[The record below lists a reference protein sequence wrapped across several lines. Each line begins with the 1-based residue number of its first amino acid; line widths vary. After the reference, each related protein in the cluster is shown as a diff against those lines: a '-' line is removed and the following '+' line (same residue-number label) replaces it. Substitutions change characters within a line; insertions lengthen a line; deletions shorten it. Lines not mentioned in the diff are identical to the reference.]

1 MIPGSE
7 NEELNNKQ
15 RVALLVEYQGSKFCG
30 SQYQVGV
37 RTVQA
42 ELESAL
48 SMYLRRQ
55 IGVIFAGRTDS
66 GVHADGQVVH
76 FDVPEGEV
84 DLWELAWS
92 LNGILPKDMAVAS
105 AQFVDSSFHAR
116 FSATSRRYV
125 YRILNRPQRSA
136 SLRDTHYWLPYPL
149 NTEKMM
155 LAVQALVGDHDF
167 AAFKSTSADTVTSR
181 CQVHFAELLKLG
193 EGQLEFWIEA
203 NHFVYNMVR
212 IIVGT
217 LIEIGLGKKS
227 PESLE
232 LALKSK
238 DRSLAGP
245 TAAPRGLCLKSV
257 TYPDAFNLFSLNEK
271 RGKSADEAVAD
282 ERRTDAGR
290 QAKV

>member
-1 MIPGSE
+1 M
-7 NEELNNKQ
+7 EEIQASSSSQ
-15 RVALLVEYQGSKFCG
+15 RIALLLEYQGEKFSG

-37 RTVQA
+37 RTVQG

-48 SMYLRRQ
+48 STCLRRQ
-55 IGVIFAGRTDS
+55 IGVVFAGRTDA
-66 GVHADGQVVH
+66 GVNADGQVVH
-76 FDVPEGEV
+76 FDVPKGDV
-84 DLWELAWS
+84 DLWKLAWS
-92 LNGILPKDMAVAS
+92 LNGILPADVSIAQ
-105 AQFVDSSFHAR
+105 AQFVDSAFHAR
-116 FSATSRRYV
+116 FSATARRYV

-136 SLRDTHYWLPYPL
+136 SLKDTHYWMSYAL

-167 AAFKSTSADTVTSR
+167 TAFRSTSADTVTSQ

-232 LALKSK
+232 LALKGK

-245 TAAPRGLCLKSV
+245 TAPPWGLCLKSV
-257 TYPDAFNLFSLNEK
+257 NYPEAFDLFSLNKK
-271 RGKSADEAVAD
+271 RGKSAEEAVAD
-282 ERRTDAGR
+282 ERAWDAGR